1 MEQEITNHQDP
12 TILGILMQISGD
24 MGEVKSDMKTIQ
36 AWLKKHV
43 EDDQVLHKASDDR
56 LKVVEDS
63 QKKVKWMAAGA
74 SAVIT
79 GAAVLLGWI
88 IDIMWGSGFKR

>member
-36 AWLKKHV
+36 TWLKKHV
-43 EDDQVLHKASDDR
+43 EDDQVLHKANDDR
-56 LKVVEDS
+56 LKIVEDS